1 MVSAILPP
9 SGDSTL
15 HVQQQQ
21 QQQQEACSIKRVN
34 FAFSSLF

>member
-21 QQQQEACSIKRVN
+21 QEEACSIKRVN